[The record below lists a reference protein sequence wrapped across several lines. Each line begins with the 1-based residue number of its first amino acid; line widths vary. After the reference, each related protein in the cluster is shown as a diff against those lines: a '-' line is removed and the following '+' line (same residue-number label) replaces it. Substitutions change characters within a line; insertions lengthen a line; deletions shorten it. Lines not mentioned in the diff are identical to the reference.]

1 MSLAWMLVSW
11 SQWSHRSS
19 VGLTTTCH
27 LAFTSS
33 FSSSFAV
40 CVAVLLSLD
49 AQGCCEACWQR
60 ALSACPLSWNTP
72 ATSLRVSSMRSVFAR
87 NTVGSRRFWGGED
100 PWGFGP
106 AGPGWAGKGGE
117 ALSQGLSAA
126 AWHSPSFPGA
136 GGHRGGRKAVQE
148 SSLCRSTFNKVQEN
162 KRVVVPTDTPHNM
175 VRSTKPTLLGCNV
188 KEWRNRLATGVK
200 VILCRPVL

>member
-1 MSLAWMLVSW
+1 MSPAWMLVSW

-19 VGLTTTCH
+19 VGLTTACH

-49 AQGCCEACWQR
+49 AQGCCEACWPR
-60 ALSACPLSWNTP
+60 ALSACPLSWNNP
-72 ATSLRVSSMRSVFAR
+72 ATSLQVSSMRSVFAR

-106 AGPGWAGKGGE
+106 AGPGWAGKGGD
-117 ALSQGLSAA
+117 ALSAGAELCRLAQPKLS
-126 AWHSPSFPGA
+126 WCW
-136 GGHRGGRKAVQE
+136 RTQRWKE
-148 SSLCRSTFNKVQEN
+148 SS
-162 KRVVVPTDTPHNM
+162 
-175 VRSTKPTLLGCNV
+175 
-188 KEWRNRLATGVK
+188 AGVK
-200 VILCRPVL
+200 LVRVHLQ